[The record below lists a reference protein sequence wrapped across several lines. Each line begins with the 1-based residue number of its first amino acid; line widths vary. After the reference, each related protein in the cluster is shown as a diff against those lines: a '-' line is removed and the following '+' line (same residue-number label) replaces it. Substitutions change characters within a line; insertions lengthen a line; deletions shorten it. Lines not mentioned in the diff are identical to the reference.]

1 METLQRLYIKERIK
15 RVYVT
20 SRGYYFGPAVNYM
33 TLISEAD
40 VVEWVPWIFCDS
52 PWETF
57 AHNPQSQNG
66 GVSQWNSVGLRGSF

>member
-20 SRGYYFGPAVNYM
+20 SRGYYFGPSVNYM

-40 VVEWVPWIFCDS
+40 VVE
-52 PWETF
+52 
-57 AHNPQSQNG
+57 
-66 GVSQWNSVGLRGSF
+66 